1 MVKSTAVATGSSP
14 GAGTATVISSLP
26 SVRSSTVTSETV
38 EATETTP
45 AYTVYTATA
54 TYKPNGYTYTFT
66 NKRAVVDFPTVKLD
80 EDDNTA
86 TIADNEGGTVTATL
100 TGRTLYKDGNWNT
113 LCLPFDVELESSPLE
128 GATLKE
134 LTDAAYNAETGTL
147 TLTFADATSIKAGQA
162 YLIKWDSGKN
172 LSPSDLTF
180 TGVTLNQ
187 TLRTDDIS
195 TDD

>member
-1 MVKSTAVATGSSP
+1 M
-14 GAGTATVISSLP
+14 
-26 SVRSSTVTSETV
+26 
-38 EATETTP
+38 
-45 AYTVYTATA
+45 
-54 TYKPNGYTYTFT
+54 
-66 NKRAVVDFPTVKLD
+66 VDFPTVKLD